1 MKLWRIML
9 GNNVLQSTAYVYAI
23 VCQLN
28 DTRSFEP
35 MVYAVTTTIEY
46 FMPPD
51 IYVVIF
57 FYVLLDDAKPKSGKC
72 PPLPKDG
79 GVCIASC
86 SIDKDC
92 AFDQKCCSNGCGHTC
107 KQPFYGMIW
116 C

>member
-1 MKLWRIML
+1 ML

-57 FYVLLDDAKPKSGKC
+57 FMY
-72 PPLPKDG
+72 
-79 GVCIASC
+79 
-86 SIDKDC
+86 
-92 AFDQKCCSNGCGHTC
+92 
-107 KQPFYGMIW
+107 Y
-116 C
+116 